1 MSCTKKRFLS
11 RTLAKQHMKKL
22 NKSAKGLYAQLT
34 NVYECPECGY
44 WHFTSIKKSKSRAI
58 KRHGMDKKTENE

>member
-11 RTLAKQHMKKL
+11 RAIAKQHMKKL
-22 NKSAKGLYAQLT
+22 NKSAKGLYAELT
-34 NVYECPECGY
+34 NVYQCPECGY

-58 KRHGMDKKTENE
+58 TRHGKKQKEDI